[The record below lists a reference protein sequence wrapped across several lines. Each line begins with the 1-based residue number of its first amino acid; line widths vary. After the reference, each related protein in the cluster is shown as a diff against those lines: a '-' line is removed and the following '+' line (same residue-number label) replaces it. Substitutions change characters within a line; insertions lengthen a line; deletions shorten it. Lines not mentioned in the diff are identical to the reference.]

1 MSLQLQAVFSGSPA
15 WAHPP
20 GPALSP
26 SSSPAASALPFLPTF
41 AFCLIPHQAR
51 SLCPPQIDDEQPWQ
65 QPLSAGEWPAA
76 GPGGL
81 AAEAAGEP
89 AAESAA
95 HAPAPTDHDTR
106 ARAAVP
112 AQECLHPADRQRRGH
127 W

>member
-1 MSLQLQAVFSGSPA
+1 MTLELQAVFSGSPA
-15 WAHPP
+15 WAHPHWT
-20 GPALSP
+20 
-26 SSSPAASALPFLPTF
+26 SAFPEFLTSFCPFFLPTF
-41 AFCLIPHQAR
+41 AFCLILHQAC
-51 SLCPPQIDDEQPWQ
+51 SLCSPQIDDEQPWQ

-81 AAEAAGEP
+81 AAAAAGEP

-95 HAPAPTDHDTR
+95 HAPAPADHDTR

-112 AQECLHPADRQRRGH
+112 AQERLHPADCQCRGH